1 MMKSTIALRH
11 KQVLGVLATLVRGKL
26 SSQNLTSVFKHL
38 FSHVCSSLSS
48 LHKNDII
55 SVSSFVAACDGPQ
68 AALAK
73 TSTAR
78 PELPTKPRP
87 LRSMQKMRMEW
98 QIAPVS
104 LKKSINET
112 DMNQNQMYISQYSYN
127 GYVDF

>member
-1 MMKSTIALRH
+1 MKSTIALRH
-11 KQVLGVLATLVRGKL
+11 RQVLGVLAALIRGKL
-26 SSQNLTSVFKHL
+26 SSQNLTSGL
-38 FSHVCSSLSS
+38 SSHVCSTLSS